1 MDIEHFGL
9 VYEGGSRRWG
19 AARNRTG
26 MKRTHRL
33 VKHLVRWS
41 HSLWFNLVQ
50 KSFPSV
56 SDNRAVDSRM
66 TEISSAIKEDHATWQ
81 SGMNIRSS
89 SSINTPKRIETP
101 DLTTDD
107 EDPAPAPHPL
117 IRENISFAPL
127 PLSSANWSLGK
138 RQRTSPAPQEIA
150 KPARPTRVAL
160 LQRRPKI
167 TFLMVLL
174 TTLSLRY
181 LTEEERRRFMTDLA
195 SAPIGSSKD
204 EQRKR
209 VARRR
214 TSTGL
219 SERDHSMQPTANQQ
233 ATRGE
238 CPPRLACSYMNEGR
252 SI

>member
-1 MDIEHFGL
+1 
-9 VYEGGSRRWG
+9 
-19 AARNRTG
+19 
-26 MKRTHRL
+26 
-33 VKHLVRWS
+33 
-41 HSLWFNLVQ
+41 
-50 KSFPSV
+50 
-56 SDNRAVDSRM
+56 M

-81 SGMNIRSS
+81 SGMNIRVRHLKARLGESVASS

-127 PLSSANWSLGK
+127 PLSSANWSLVEELDKASGGATK
-138 RQRTSPAPQEIA
+138 LFDIDAVIKHEWQ
-150 KPARPTRVAL
+150 
-160 LQRRPKI
+160 
-167 TFLMVLL
+167 
-174 TTLSLRY
+174 
-181 LTEEERRRFMTDLA
+181 EEERRRFMTDLA

-209 VARRR
+209 VKSGYANYLKIADEIGWGGVKIKSEKELGEILGPDRRR